1 MIESSKTVRNLRE
14 EFLSYARVE
23 KGLSVN
29 TVIAYDRDLKKFEK
43 WLFRL
48 FQRKIEETTRE
59 TIIEFFRFL
68 HESNF
73 APRTRARITS
83 TLRHFFK
90 FLLVEGIIFEDP
102 MRNIENPT
110 YAKLLPRFLT
120 PEELNLL
127 MAQPNTMTDVGVRD
141 RALLEVM
148 YASGLRVSEVVAL
161 KLADVDLDKGLVLCF
176 GKGSKERIVPIGRTA
191 LDWVSRYLVV
201 RRRWLKGR
209 IVDYLFIK
217 PNGKFLSR
225 QFVWKKIVAY
235 GRSAGVG
242 HVTPHIL
249 RHTFATH
256 LLEHGAD
263 LRSVQVLLGH
273 ADLSTTEVYTH
284 VTSERLREVYIKCHP
299 RSS

>member
-1 MIESSKTVRNLRE
+1 MAESSGMIRDLRS

-29 TVIAYDRDLKKFEK
+29 TVIAYGRDLKKFEQ
-43 WLFRL
+43 WLSRV
-48 FQRKIEETTRE
+48 FQKRIEESTRE
-59 TIIEFFRFL
+59 IIIEFFRFL

-73 APRTRARITS
+73 APRTRARIS
-83 TLRHFFK
+83 SALRHFFK
-90 FLLVEGIIFEDP
+90 FLLLDEVIDEDP
-102 MRNIENPT
+102 MLNVETPICARP
-110 YAKLLPRFLT
+110 LPQFLT
-120 PEELNLL
+120 SEELDLL
-127 MAQPNTMTDVGVRD
+127 MAQPNIATDVGVRD

-148 YASGLRVSEVVAL
+148 YASGLRVSEVISL
-161 KLADVDLDKGLVLCF
+161 KLADVDLDKGIVLCF
-176 GKGSKERIVPIGRTA
+176 GKGSKERVVPVGRPA
-191 LDWVSRYLVV
+191 LDWVKRYLLV
-201 RRRWLKGR
+201 RREWLGGR
-209 IVDYLFIK
+209 IVDYLFIT
-217 PNGKFLSR
+217 PRGKLLSR
-225 QFVWKKIVAY
+225 QSVWRKVVTY
-235 GRSAGVG
+235 GRAAGLG

-284 VTSERLREVYIKCHP
+284 VTNERLREIYIKCHP